1 MPRSCLARETSAC
14 RIGIVLL
21 TLGMANGLG
30 CALAPWKAMPAASSL
45 ASAGTVTTA
54 STAVSQAGT
63 NGQSNMGAAVAP
75 PPSPAAVQSSNVSSN
90 SNSSQDP
97 RPDLQAIDQLVARI
111 AERDG
116 LDEAGRARLTQD
128 LRETDPSLWPALM
141 QAFEAALAYQRQMK
155 NKPQASSGNQAAVSP
170 ENRSPTTSE
179 PSAEQVRTIPSG
191 PNRSVA
197 AEVRASGHQG
207 EISQTPLP
215 SETAGEASA
224 SFSRRMKG
232 ESSAGQAAMLASAD
246 RSPPALE
253 RNLSHEEHTPERGKP
268 EPPRPPAEGGGS
280 PGVVPVSYASP
291 ISGAQEP
298 WLERLDGAV
307 KALEAELRQSPQTTA
322 ELARQARL
330 RLLYLASGR
339 REDAMRPIPAAS
351 PAMQD
356 SWAQMIYGLAAWMD
370 VERVPDASR
379 RAAEA
384 RQQLL
389 AAAQRLGE
397 LAPLLVRN
405 ASFAKEVKSFGD
417 ITPFEKT
424 EFTPGQE
431 VLLYAE
437 LENFKSE
444 ETPKGFHTQFRGSYE
459 IFDARG
465 QRVTAQELG
474 KTEEY
479 CRNHRR
485 DFFLVYNFR
494 LPKRIYNGRHTLQLT
509 VEDLH
514 GQKIGQTSL
523 EFTVKGSGD

>member
-1 MPRSCLARETSAC
+1 MPRSGLLGKTSAC
-14 RIGIVLL
+14 RLGGVLL
-21 TLGMANGLG
+21 AFGMASGWG
-30 CALAPWKAMPAASSL
+30 CAISPWKAVPAASS
-45 ASAGTVTTA
+45 AATVGTANSAATA
-54 STAVSQAGT
+54 TSSPSAT
-63 NGQSNMGAAVAP
+63 NGQTQVGP
-75 PPSPAAVQSSNVSSN
+75 PAAAACSAPAQQADAAATSA
-90 SNSSQDP
+90 QTP
-97 RPDLQAIDQLVARI
+97 RPDLQAIDQLVAKI

-116 LDEAGRARLTQD
+116 LDAAARARLTQD
-128 LRETDPSLWPALM
+128 LRQTDPTLWPALM
-141 QAFEAALAYQRQMK
+141 QAFEAALAYQRQIQLK
-155 NKPQASSGNQAAVSP
+155 ENRNASAGNQAMGTAVNQSP
-170 ENRSPTTSE
+170 GASE
-179 PSAEQVRTIPSG
+179 PPAGQARSSASG
-191 PNRSVA
+191 PNRVA
-197 AEVRASGHQG
+197 AGEFRTSASEGG
-207 EISQTPLP
+207 PPPSPPVLAVQTPALLP
-215 SETAGEASA
+215 PRTKSESA
-224 SFSRRMKG
+224 SDPMGSLAAVERPLPRIEER
-232 ESSAGQAAMLASAD
+232 ESSRGQRDLEKEKRDLPRVSAESGNATD
-246 RSPPALE
+246 
-253 RNLSHEEHTPERGKP
+253 
-268 EPPRPPAEGGGS
+268 
-280 PGVVPVSYASP
+280 VVPASYPSP
-291 ISGAQEP
+291 IRGASEL

-307 KALEAELRQSPQTTA
+307 KALEAEARQSPQTAT

-356 SWAQMIYGLAAWMD
+356 SWSQMLYGLATWMD

-405 ASFAKEVKSFGD
+405 ASFAKEVKSYGD
-417 ITPFEKT
+417 ISPFEKT
-424 EFTPGQE
+424 EFSPGQE

-437 LENFKSE
+437 LENFKCE

-479 CRNHRR
+479 CRNYRR

-494 LPKRIYNGRHTLQLT
+494 LPKRIYNGRHILQLT

-523 EFTVKGSGD
+523 EFTIKGSGE

>member
-1 MPRSCLARETSAC
+1 
-14 RIGIVLL
+14 
-21 TLGMANGLG
+21 MANGLG
-30 CALAPWKAMPAASSL
+30 CALAPWKAMPAASGL
-45 ASAGTVTTA
+45 ATAGTVTGAA
-54 STAVSQAGT
+54 SAAVPQAGT
-63 NGQSNMGAAVAP
+63 NGQSNLGAAVAP
-75 PPSPAAVQSSNVSSN
+75 AASAAAAQPSSAISN
-90 SNSSQDP
+90 SVQDP
-97 RPDLQAIDQLVARI
+97 RPDLQAIEQLVARI

-116 LDEAGRARLTQD
+116 LDEAGRARLAQD

-155 NKPQASSGNQAAVSP
+155 NKPQASSVNQAAVSP
-170 ENRSPTTSE
+170 ENRPSGASG
-179 PSAEQVRTIPSG
+179 PSAEQAQQVLSDPHRP
-191 PNRSVA
+191 VA
-197 AEVRASGHQG
+197 AEVRASVHQG
-207 EISQTPLP
+207 GISQAPLP
-215 SETAGEASA
+215 SETAGQASA
-224 SFSRRMKG
+224 LPSRMKT
-232 ESSAGQAAMLASAD
+232 ESTAGQAAMLASAD
-246 RSPPALE
+246 RSPPPALE
-253 RNLSHEEHTPERGKP
+253 RNLSHDQHAPERAKP
-268 EPPRPPAEGGGS
+268 DLPRTPAEGSGS
-280 PGVVPVSYASP
+280 PGVVPVGYNAP
-291 ISGAQEP
+291 ISGGQEP

-307 KALEAELRQSPQTTA
+307 KALEAEVRQSPQTTA

-424 EFTPGQE
+424 ELSPGQE

-494 LPKRIYNGRHTLQLT
+494 LPQRIYNGRHTLQLT

-523 EFTVKGSGD
+523 EFTVKGNGD